1 MTEGNR
7 TRLYVAL
14 AGAVAA
20 LLFLFVY
27 VLPRSNANRQLE
39 AQINTTMR
47 SQSEILALI
56 PETAKAKNLG
66 QPPQPDVHTWI
77 SQNLLGGLER
87 RLVAQ
92 NPYKNGAG
100 AEIKLRALTPAE
112 VAAFMGGLATTNLI
126 IKRVVLQDLGS
137 RGAWELELFVE
148 TPDPLT
154 PSSSPAEKKPPG

>member
-1 MTEGNR
+1 MSEGNR
-7 TRLYVAL
+7 SRLYMAV

-20 LLFLFVY
+20 LLFLFAY
-27 VLPRSNANRQLE
+27 VLPRSNANRELE
-39 AQINTTMR
+39 QRISTMQR
-47 SQSEILALI
+47 SQSELIALV
-56 PETAKAKNLG
+56 PESAQAKNFA
-66 QPPQPDVHTWI
+66 PAPQPDVHTWI

-112 VAAFMGGLATTNLI
+112 VAAFMGGLATTNLV

-148 TPDPLT
+148 TPDPL
-154 PSSSPAEKKPPG
+154 K